1 MPVLKVEQ
9 KTEENKTL
17 CIFFFFF
24 FSFSLYLW
32 VSSISSLP
40 CSPRVSRS
48 LFLIWIAFIFPALW
62 IPFAEAPFVQCAS
75 FLRLRLLAGARL
87 LCFRLRF
94 VSEPFDL
101 WCLVPLVS
109 DERCCFM
116 FVRVHYVAFSDSV
129 YWDFDLFLLWFR
141 NFTLKKKKLLFDSA
155 FWKEQTQTVFLIIYV
170 YIFIYILWKF
180 ESLCV
185 EFYWIF
191 FIFIFNI
198 AEWYDLKFWF
208 NLSF

>member
-141 NFTLKKKKLLFDSA
+141 NFTLKKKLLFDSA
-155 FWKEQTQTVFLIIYV
+155 FWKEQTHTAFLIMCIY
-170 YIFIYILWKF
+170 L
-180 ESLCV
+180 
-185 EFYWIF
+185 
-191 FIFIFNI
+191 FIFC
-198 AEWYDLKFWF
+198 E
-208 NLSF
+208 NLCSFKILC